1 MFLKGSRYEAARAF
15 VSEDGTAPFP
25 GVRAREIAPA
35 PPVLEHTV
43 QAGDRLDRLARHY
56 YNDDRLWW
64 RIVDANPEF
73 FYGADLL
80 REKADQLQVSYGK
93 PACAPEDRDKPV
105 VAEGFLCLD
114 RMVGRAIL
122 IPRARG

>member
-1 MFLKGSRYEAARAF
+1 MFLKGSRYETARAF
-15 VSEDGTAPFP
+15 VSEDGSVPFP
-25 GVRAREIAPA
+25 GVRARPIGPA

-56 YNDDRLWW
+56 YNDGRLWW
-64 RIVDANPEF
+64 RIVDANPEV

-80 REKADQLQVSYGK
+80 RDEA
-93 PACAPEDRDKPV
+93 
-105 VAEGFLCLD
+105 AEMPIAGGTLSLE